1 LLSRLSQQ
9 SKHYLIKKK
18 MIHAECPSLHKN
30 INTWD
35 LDLRVQF
42 GGRRDEGEN
51 IERYTKN
58 EMHY

>member
-1 LLSRLSQQ
+1 
-9 SKHYLIKKK
+9 